1 MDFSDR
7 RGGKAAMSETIQ
19 VQMLG
24 EFTIRYGDC
33 VISDSNDRSHRV
45 WSLLA
50 YLLVNRRRE
59 FTQEE
64 LINLCWS
71 GGTGSS
77 DPANALKS
85 VFHRIRALLDRLE
98 DGLGHRLLLRRSGRY
113 VWNEEVPITLDIEQF
128 EERCRRGDREK
139 EPEARLRAYQ
149 AAVGCYRGDLLPRLS
164 GEIWV
169 MPLETYYHG
178 LYAGAVS
185 SAIEILEDCGRTE
198 ELAALCRQASRT
210 VNDHTLSMDELRM
223 QLQEENSAG
232 GAMLC
237 EYDFFKILYRMQARA
252 VARMGIAVHI
262 CLLSVTAKDGS
273 ALARRSLDGVME
285 KLPPLLRGNLRR
297 GDVISRCS
305 VSQFVIMLPQAN
317 YENSCMVAERLTGA
331 FYRRYPHS
339 SARLRCM
346 VQPLIPNE

>member
-1 MDFSDR
+1 M
-7 RGGKAAMSETIQ
+7 
-19 VQMLG
+19 
-24 EFTIRYGDC
+24 
-33 VISDSNDRSHRV
+33 
-45 WSLLA
+45 
-50 YLLVNRRRE
+50 
-59 FTQEE
+59 
-64 LINLCWS
+64 
-71 GGTGSS
+71 
-77 DPANALKS
+77 
-85 VFHRIRALLDRLE
+85 
-98 DGLGHRLLLRRSGRY
+98 
-113 VWNEEVPITLDIEQF
+113 WNEEVPITLDIEQF

-198 ELAALCRQASRT
+198 ELAALCRQAVKIEPYKEEFYEHLMGALIENGDNREAMAVYDDMSEMLFSDFGVMPGETLRELYRQASRT

-285 KLPPLLRGNLRR
+285 KLPPLLRGNLRH

-317 YENSCMVAERLTGA
+317 YENSCMVAERLTSA